1 MLPTSGLD
9 QKIDRLPW
17 LSSIAWRKLASA
29 MSPSTSAST
38 SGASGYFSFLNR

>member
-1 MLPTSGLD
+1 MLPTKGLL
-9 QKIDRLPW
+9 QKMLNSPW
-17 LSSIAWRKLASA
+17 LSSIDWRKLLSA